1 MGDNEEREPILTS
14 VVEDLPYVYKPSFGY
29 GSDTSVWR
37 SCSVT
42 YKNDMFVIGG
52 AGKFKKEHC
61 SFWSSLTVEQYENKL
76 FLLIH

>member
-1 MGDNEEREPILTS
+1 MGDNEEREPVLTS
-14 VVEDLPYVYKPSFGY
+14 VVEDLPYVYKPSFDY

-52 AGKFKKEHC
+52 AGKFKKEQC
-61 SFWSSLTVEQYENKL
+61 
-76 FLLIH
+76 